1 MFWFLRGKISLMV
14 LQGERPGRCD
24 GLTVFE
30 TAGKPLVA
38 SCSEPGWPEV
48 FLHPRVSAVILYPEI
63 RKLCKEIR
71 CLVMFNARPLLSACY
86 ALVSYSIFSTRIF
99 RIIDKFLCNLYF
111 AWHFLFVYTDSWFIF
126 LFRAAND
133 LFYIYIKLD
142 FRDGQ
147 ISNHHVQLFPMVTKH
162 QSNNTMF
169 AMYRSKLYQTLSTH
183 FERCE
188 G

>member
-1 MFWFLRGKISLMV
+1 MIFARQNISDGVTGRAPRQVWRVNCLQNRGKA
-14 LQGERPGRCD
+14 PGRLLL
-24 GLTVFE
+24 GARLTRSFSPSPSICCHLVSRNKE
-30 TAGKPLVA
+30 TVQRD
-38 SCSEPGWPEV
+38 S
-48 FLHPRVSAVILYPEI
+48 
-63 RKLCKEIR
+63 
-71 CLVMFNARPLLSACY
+71 MFGNVQRQTTSFSVL
-86 ALVSYSIFSTRIF
+86 SYSIFSTRIF
-99 RIIDKFLCNLYF
+99 RIIDNFLWNLYF

-162 QSNNTMF
+162 RSNNAMF
-169 AMYRSKLYQTLSTH
+169 AMYRSRLYQTLSTH